1 MKVKHWARTVEVTG
15 DYVVIT
21 FDGMLADPRR
31 RKASPLALRLDGV
44 LRIEQQMLSGE
55 ARVLRFVMSET
66 QKIVAL
72 EQDPYVVKFRPV
84 LPGYTREV
92 VGFVSQVARAVVQA
106 RCGVGATGAGTT
118 IDPLVT
124 VNDLRDPKATPARAD
139 MPGTEPAETRPTAT
153 TASTQW
159 RYKWPLRR
167 KIARKDPPVADQ
179 EAERA
184 ISLAREP

>member
-1 MKVKHWARTVEVTG
+1 MKVKHWAGTVEVTG

-31 RKASPLALRLDGV
+31 RNASPLALRLDGIV
-44 LRIEQQMLSGE
+44 RIEQQMLSGE

-106 RCGVGATGAGTT
+106 RCGVGATG
-118 IDPLVT
+118 L
-124 VNDLRDPKATPARAD
+124 NRA
-139 MPGTEPAETRPTAT
+139 
-153 TASTQW
+153 
-159 RYKWPLRR
+159 
-167 KIARKDPPVADQ
+167 
-179 EAERA
+179 
-184 ISLAREP
+184 